1 MEHDI
6 HTLIIKYPSLLHG
19 DSLGKTP
26 DGRYLYHL
34 VIGNENAE
42 KQILLFAS
50 IHAREYITTPLLMRQ
65 TAALLQNLSDQT
77 ASYRGCSYQD
87 LMKNIAIH
95 IVPMIN
101 PDGVSISQFGMDGIR
116 SATVR
121 QEIYKIY
128 ELDQAVEIGSYLRTW
143 KSNAQGVDL
152 NRNFDA
158 MWDSYNDHLGHPSS
172 DHYKGTSPA
181 STEEAKTLIKLT
193 EQYPF
198 KRTVSYHTQ
207 GEVIYW
213 YFAQTGDLLNESK
226 ALAES
231 ASAVTGYPLDAD
243 YTKLDPAG
251 YKDWAI
257 QKKNIPSLTIE
268 VGRGTNP
275 LEMSQLPAIYEQN
288 KNVIGEILYGL
299 RE

>member
-1 MEHDI
+1 MIKRTLCWKIKWLCLFSLLLTLFAGHRLHTCAADTASLSCEQNALYSYESMEHDI

-42 KQILLFAS
+42 KQILLSAS
-50 IHAREYITTPLLMRQ
+50 IHAREYITMPLLMRQ

-128 ELDQAVEIGSYLRTW
+128 ELDQAVEKAVTECIDENILAEFLR
-143 KSNAQGVDL
+143 K
-152 NRNFDA
+152 NRAEAIEVCIFEYDE
-158 MWDSYNDHLGHPSS
+158 
-172 DHYKGTSPA
+172 KRE
-181 STEEAKTLIKLT
+181 TELIRKAEFAEGEKVGEAKI
-193 EQYPF
+193 
-198 KRTVSYHTQ
+198 
-207 GEVIYW
+207 
-213 YFAQTGDLLNESK
+213 LLNLIEKGILTKEQALEQFGGTYEELEK
-226 ALAES
+226 AALS
-231 ASAVTGYPLDAD
+231 V
-243 YTKLDPAG
+243 KL
-251 YKDWAI
+251 
-257 QKKNIPSLTIE
+257 
-268 VGRGTNP
+268 V
-275 LEMSQLPAIYEQN
+275 
-288 KNVIGEILYGL
+288 
-299 RE
+299 